1 MECLFFIN
9 ILFFIYK
16 LDTILKIILFQIKL
30 GMKFVRNRIC
40 KKKKIPL
47 VYVHNIMWVRHK
59 IPQPLL
65 FLLHAGSCGQM
76 SNYAGLTQKYSL
88 TSINETLQHL
98 SQSCLYVREYFPHQN
113 LVATYN
119 RNFQVENFMS

>member
-1 MECLFFIN
+1 MQE
-9 ILFFIYK
+9 
-16 LDTILKIILFQIKL
+16 
-30 GMKFVRNRIC
+30 
-40 KKKKIPL
+40 KKIPL
-47 VYVHNIMWVRHK
+47 VDVHNILWVRRK
-59 IPQPLL
+59 NPQPLL

-88 TSINETLQHL
+88 TSMNETLQHL